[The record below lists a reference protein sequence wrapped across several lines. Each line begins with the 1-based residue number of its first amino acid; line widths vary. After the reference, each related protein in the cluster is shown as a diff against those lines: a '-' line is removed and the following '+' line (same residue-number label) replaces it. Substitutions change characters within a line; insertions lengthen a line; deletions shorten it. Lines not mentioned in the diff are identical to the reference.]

1 MFLVLVVYFYLGCR
15 GSLLV
20 QEAVDH
26 ELVLAFRV
34 VGGLDLGEVVVVVLS
49 GGAVIVTLGSVAS
62 DGRFVAPS
70 FAGFTLVKLFLLE
83 ILDVRDFLHYY
94 LQVVL
99 LIIIIAIGRIF

>member
-1 MFLVLVVYFYLGCR
+1 MVLVVYFYLGCR

-34 VGGLDLGEVVVVVLS
+34 VGGLDLGEVVVVVIVS

-70 FAGFTLVKLFLLE
+70 FAGFTLVQLFLLE

-99 LIIIIAIGRIF
+99 LIIFIAIGRVF